1 MRGEEEKRRR
11 GGGNKEEAARMERGK
26 GEEGGDL
33 KGTVHV
39 IDSRTT
45 RYTVKVYTHNT
56 QPSPSYRGLKSSSE
70 SV

>member
-1 MRGEEEKRRR
+1 
-11 GGGNKEEAARMERGK
+11 MERGK

-33 KGTVHV
+33 KGKVHV